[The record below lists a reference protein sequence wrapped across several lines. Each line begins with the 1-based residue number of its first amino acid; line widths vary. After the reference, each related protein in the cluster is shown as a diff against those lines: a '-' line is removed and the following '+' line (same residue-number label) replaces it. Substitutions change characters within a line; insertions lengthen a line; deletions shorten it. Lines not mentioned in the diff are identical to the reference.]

1 MKSLDDL
8 ARAIDLATDVGDE
21 TSLRQ
26 LCDECESQLN
36 TAEGKDRV
44 RLRYYQANTCSAI
57 ITAKQLDKDYI
68 WDWEQPDGVREVL
81 LLRRAIC
88 ESAFRTIDPIVACQI
103 QTNLG
108 NRLNSLGRPVAANE
122 QWSRVLAAEPLF
134 AKALANRALSLAAFA
149 GNLYDQVHTSILL
162 AAARSLFDRA
172 LHQDAMWESGDRRD
186 PQPGII

>member
-1 MKSLDDL
+1 MKNLDDL

-26 LCDECESQLN
+26 LCDECESRLN

-44 RLRYYQANTCSAI
+44 QLRYYQANTCSAI

-68 WDWEQPDGVREVL
+68 WDWEQPDGVRNVL

-88 ESAFRTIDPIVACQI
+88 EPAFQTIDPIVACQI
-103 QTNLG
+103 RTNLA

-134 AKALANRALSLAAFA
+134 AKALANRAMSMAAFA
-149 GNLYDQVHTSILL
+149 GNLYDQAHTSILL

-172 LHQDAMWESGDRRD
+172 LHQDAIWKVGIATRSH
-186 PQPGII
+186 PG